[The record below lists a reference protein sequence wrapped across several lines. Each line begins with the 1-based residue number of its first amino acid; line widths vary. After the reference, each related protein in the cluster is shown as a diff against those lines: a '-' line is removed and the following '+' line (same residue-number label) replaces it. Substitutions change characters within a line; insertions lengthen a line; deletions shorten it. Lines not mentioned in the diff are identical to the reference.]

1 MNVKRLLYARK
12 TLLELKIV
20 QFVNR
25 ILKIKKRKV
34 LWNVICLLSDQESL
48 KISCIAITHPKFI
61 G

>member
-1 MNVKRLLYARK
+1 MNVKRLLYAR

-34 LWNVICLLSDQESL
+34 LWNVICLLSHQESL